1 MAISLSLC
9 SNILRQRQRHT
20 PESVRPVPIRILT
33 VGKKR
38 SRGVQ
43 LIVDEYIEKLKYYC
57 SADDIQIRSNP
68 KNARDVKAQVENEDT
83 AVMGLIRPDDWV
95 VMLDEHGLDLGSI
108 QMAELLRDVGNT
120 GAARLSFCIGGP
132 YGHGEQLRKRANI
145 SIKLSSMVLNHQIA
159 LLVLMEQLYRAWT
172 ILKGQK
178 YHR

>member
-9 SNILRQRQRHT
+9 SNILRQRQTHT

-120 GAARLSFCIGGP
+120 GASRLSFCIGGP

-159 LLVLMEQLYRAWT
+159 LLVLMEQLYR
-172 ILKGQK
+172 
-178 YHR
+178 

>member
-1 MAISLSLC
+1 MAILLSLC
-9 SNILRQRQRHT
+9 SNILRQRQTHT

-83 AVMGLIRPDDWV
+83 AVMGLIRPDDWGPV
-95 VMLDEHGLDLGSI
+95 INYQHDINSLYRRLYYAVSSRTRLHKFKGYLFYHKK
-108 QMAELLRDVGNT
+108 
-120 GAARLSFCIGGP
+120 LSFTS
-132 YGHGEQLRKRANI
+132 RR
-145 SIKLSSMVLNHQIA
+145 
-159 LLVLMEQLYRAWT
+159 
-172 ILKGQK
+172 
-178 YHR
+178 